1 MPDLAVWL
9 NANDNKAI
17 AEKQDKELL
26 FKGRKTGFHEDFVL
40 ITEKALTY
48 VSPIEYTIFY
58 TSKHV
63 GTFPKVCL

>member
-1 MPDLAVWL
+1 MLMTIKPLL
-9 NANDNKAI
+9 RNKT
-17 AEKQDKELL
+17 ELL
-26 FKGRKTGFHEDFVL
+26 FKGRKTGFHENFVL